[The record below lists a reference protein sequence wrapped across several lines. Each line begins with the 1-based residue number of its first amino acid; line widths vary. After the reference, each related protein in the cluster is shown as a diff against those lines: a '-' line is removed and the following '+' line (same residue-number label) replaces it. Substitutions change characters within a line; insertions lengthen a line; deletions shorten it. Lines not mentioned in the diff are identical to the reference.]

1 MPAKAGALEGLD
13 RNAIRAFDLFVRMR
27 AGDHLWGL
35 ASSGA
40 PDERSAGRAR
50 SRCSS
55 PSRRGAVFV
64 RVGRTTRRLRVY
76 RVGAA
81 ARGDGE
87 SECDQCSEVPESL
100 SVSDAARAV
109 LEESNNFYTAGDVDK
124 GLASMKDAAHY
135 AQKATEQSIH
145 SRKKQ
150 KQTEIGLRKL
160 SKRIIDVKDT
170 LNFEDKPPV
179 LEIVYSVDKLRVRM
193 LAAMFDLDPPKDEK

>member
-1 MPAKAGALEGLD
+1 MRQLFFICAIAIALCGTPLCAD
-13 RNAIRAFDLFVRMR
+13 KQ
-27 AGDHLWGL
+27 
-35 ASSGA
+35 
-40 PDERSAGRAR
+40 RSAAELRALAD
-50 SRCSS
+50 
-55 PSRRGAVFV
+55 GATGEQCV
-64 RVGRTTRRLRVY
+64 RI
-76 RVGAA
+76 
-81 ARGDGE
+81 
-87 SECDQCSEVPESL
+87 CM
-100 SVSDAARAV
+100 DAARAV